1 MTHTCFSLGRQQKVG
16 TKRGEKPL
24 LTPDLVN
31 VETYDNSEKEQEI
44 GNNANGAKIVLRAAK
59 GKPKLEEIT
68 LSLWVTANS
77 QIMHELLKTGKLSA
91 TTSDIPDYRKLQCEY
106 GFRRGS
112 DS

>member
-1 MTHTCFSLGRQQKVG
+1 M
-16 TKRGEKPL
+16 

-59 GKPKLEEIT
+59 GKPKLEQIT
-68 LSLWVTANS
+68 LSLWFTANS